1 MGEDTSPEIPIPMP
15 EPPLPG
21 PETPLVAWFPFGV
34 VNHFLFSTIDAVIEA
49 KFWPSCSDED
59 DEDPELWHWFPFGMP
74 AQLVISF
81 IDIVYTNLVKAI

>member
-34 VNHFLFSTIDAVIEA
+34 VTHFLFATVDAVVEA
-49 KFWPSCSDED
+49 KFWPICN
-59 DEDPELWHWFPFGMP
+59 DEDPELWHWFPFGIP
-74 AQLVISF
+74 AQIVLSF
-81 IDIVYTNLVKAI
+81 VDVVYTNLVKAI